1 MRGHR
6 CPKRRCEDAVVWFM
20 GNNLPRHCI
29 ELSVNHRGLL
39 REGVYGWCSV
49 EDDHYRPRSFLIEI
63 HNRLSEEDYLKT
75 LFHELWH
82 IYQYVRGDL
91 KERRSKTYWR
101 GNLIEGDYSEDPSEI
116 DALNMESI
124 LYEKYM
130 LDKSSKSQ

>member
-1 MRGHR
+1 M
-6 CPKRRCEDAVVWFM
+6 WFM
-20 GNNLPRHCI
+20 KNTLPRHHI

-49 EDDHYRPRSFLIEI
+49 EDDDYRPRSFLIEI

-82 IYQYVRGDL
+82 VYQYVKGDL

-101 GNLIEGDYSEDPSEI
+101 GNLIQGDYSEDPSEI